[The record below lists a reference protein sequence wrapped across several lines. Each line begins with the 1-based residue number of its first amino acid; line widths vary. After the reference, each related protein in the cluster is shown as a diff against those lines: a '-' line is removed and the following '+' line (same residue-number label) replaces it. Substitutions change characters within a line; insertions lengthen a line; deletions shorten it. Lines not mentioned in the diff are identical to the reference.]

1 MRDNDTT
8 FVKLFRQIR
17 ERSWYR
23 DGPAVRLYLEL
34 LMSANILYAI
44 YGEETVR
51 RGEVLTSYRQLSEAT
66 GLSYKSV
73 RNGLVRLERAGMIRS
88 RLAVGRHVITVLCY
102 GDGVPPDPSEYL
114 REESVHLCETG
125 HNEPGK

>member
-1 MRDNDTT
+1 MRENDTT

-23 DGPAVRLYLEL
+23 DGPALRLYLEL
-34 LMSANILYAI
+34 LLNANIMYVV
-44 YGEETVR
+44 YGEEVVR
-51 RGEVLTSYRQLSEAT
+51 RGEVLTSYAQLSEAT

-102 GDGVPPDPSEYL
+102 GDGLPPDPSGYL
-114 REESVHLCETG
+114 REEPVWSV
-125 HNEPGK
+125 PGDSDP